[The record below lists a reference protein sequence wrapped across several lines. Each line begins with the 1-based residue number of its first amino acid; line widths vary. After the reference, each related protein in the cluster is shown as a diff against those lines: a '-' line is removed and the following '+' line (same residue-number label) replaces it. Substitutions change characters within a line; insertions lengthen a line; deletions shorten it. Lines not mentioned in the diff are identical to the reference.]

1 MLHSL
6 QLCRAAA
13 CILVVVAHAI
23 SICALPK
30 YFNWHRFEFLYG
42 LGPVALDVLFVLS
55 GFIILH
61 VHRRDIGRPDRAA
74 RYLYRRAHRVY
85 PAYWVAL
92 MMVLPIFFLVPS
104 FGDGSQRDP
113 GVIARSVLLLPQPSA
128 QPILPVSW
136 TMSLEIVFY
145 LAFAVLVLNRT
156 LGLILF
162 GLWFAFLMARP
173 DTGTFAGSFLAH
185 PGFICILGG
194 MIAAEV
200 IHRFRIPGPG
210 WLALSGAVVLLAR
223 VLFDPTLAQS
233 FPISRIAIGA
243 IGSMALLIG
252 LAARD
257 LNRPLNM
264 PRWLALL
271 GDASYSI
278 YLVHYPALS
287 VMTKIAKSLRLD
299 SWLPLELLFCVF
311 VFTGICAG
319 VLFYSLVERPLRKFA
334 PWVDPKPKL
343 KAFAPGE
350 EADGRPDAQA
360 IRRAA

>member
-6 QLCRAAA
+6 QLCRAIA
-13 CILVVVAHAI
+13 CVLVVVAHAV

-30 YFNWHRFEFLYG
+30 YFHWHRFEFLYG
-42 LGPVALDVLFVLS
+42 LGPVALDTLFVLS

-61 VHRRDIGRPDRAA
+61 VHRRDIGRPHRTA

-92 MMVLPIFFLVPS
+92 LLVLPVFFLVPS
-104 FGDGSQRDP
+104 FGDGSQREP
-113 GVIARSVLLLPQPSA
+113 GVIARSLLLLPQPSS
-128 QPILPVSW
+128 QPLLPVSW

-145 LAFAVLVLNRT
+145 LAFAVLVLNRI

-162 GLWFAFLMARP
+162 GSWLAFLIVRP

-200 IHRFRIPGPG
+200 IHRFRTPGPG
-210 WLALSGAVVLLAR
+210 WFVMTAAFALFAR
-223 VLFDPTLAQS
+223 VLFDPALAQS

-243 IGSMALLIG
+243 IGSMALLMG

-257 LNRPLNM
+257 VNRPLCM
-264 PRWLALL
+264 PRWSTRL

-287 VMTKIAKSLRLD
+287 VMTKLTKGLRLD
-299 SWLPLELLFCVF
+299 AWIPLELLFCVF
-311 VFTGICAG
+311 VFTGIGVG
-319 VLFYSLVERPLRKFA
+319 VLFYSLVERPLRKFI

-343 KAFAPGE
+343 AAFVPGE
-350 EADGRPDAQA
+350 ETEGRPD
-360 IRRAA
+360 IEPLRRAA